1 MFRNLKAAF
10 LAAPEIPGI
19 GRIPLNVIVLAGL
32 LILGFGHPG
41 FWLLA
46 LGAEAAYLYALS
58 TSPRFQRLVDA
69 QSLQESRSAEE
80 IQKHAMLGKLS
91 PEALQ
96 RMTKLEEN
104 CQRIIQLNAES
115 EVEDFLI
122 GNDSEALEKL
132 RGLYLKLLIAAQ
144 NLTEH
149 DQQAV
154 EEQIARQIASVKTDL
169 LDTTISPALR
179 ESKTAT
185 VRILAKRL
193 ANFERRELALEE
205 IASDLLRI
213 EVQID
218 LALENTGIRGKS
230 ESFNIGLVSQLLAD
244 NALYGDSGASI
255 AEFERTFGSR
265 QIASPPDRPTEKQS

>member
-1 MFRNLKAAF
+1 MFRHLKAAF

-19 GRIPLNVIVLAGL
+19 GRLPLNAITLAGL
-32 LILGFGHPG
+32 AILGFGHPG
-41 FWLLA
+41 FWLLG
-46 LGAEAAYLYALS
+46 LGAEAAYLYALA
-58 TSPRFQRLVDA
+58 TSPRFQRLVA
-69 QSLQESRSAEE
+69 AESLQETRSAEE
-80 IQKHAMLGKLS
+80 IQRHAMLVKLS
-91 PEALQ
+91 PEARQ

-104 CQRIIQLNAES
+104 CQRIIELNAES

-122 GNDSEALEKL
+122 GNDSDALGKL
-132 RGLYLKLLIAAQ
+132 RGLYLKLLVAAQ

-154 EEQIARQIASVKTDL
+154 EEQIARQIASVKGDL
-169 LDTTISPALR
+169 LDSSLSPALR

-185 VRILAKRL
+185 LRILAKRL

-205 IASDLLRI
+205 IASDLMRI

-265 QIASPPDRPTEKQS
+265 QIEGLPMEAQKQ

>member
-1 MFRNLKAAF
+1 LFRHLKAAF

-19 GRIPLNVIVLAGL
+19 GRLPLNAITLAGL
-32 LILGFGHPG
+32 AILGFGHPG
-41 FWLLA
+41 FWLLG
-46 LGAEAAYLYALS
+46 LGAEAAYLYALA
-58 TSPRFQRLVDA
+58 TSPRFQRLVA
-69 QSLQESRSAEE
+69 AESLQETRSAEE
-80 IQKHAMLGKLS
+80 IQRHAMLVKLS
-91 PEALQ
+91 PEARQ

-104 CQRIIQLNAES
+104 CQRIIELNAES

-122 GNDSEALEKL
+122 GNDSDALGKL
-132 RGLYLKLLIAAQ
+132 RGLYLKLLVAAQ

-154 EEQIARQIASVKTDL
+154 EEQIARQIASVKGDL
-169 LDTTISPALR
+169 LDSSLSPALR

-185 VRILAKRL
+185 LRILAKRL

-205 IASDLLRI
+205 IASDLMRI

-265 QIASPPDRPTEKQS
+265 QIEGLPMEAQKQ

>member
-1 MFRNLKAAF
+1 ML
-10 LAAPEIPGI
+10 G
-19 GRIPLNVIVLAGL
+19 GL

-41 FWLLA
+41 FWLLG
-46 LGAEAAYLYALS
+46 LGAEAAYLYALA

-69 QSLQESRSAEE
+69 ESQYKTRSAGES
-80 IQKHAMLGKLS
+80 QRHALLRKLS
-91 PEALQ
+91 PEARQ

-104 CQRIIQLNAES
+104 CQRIIQLNVES

-132 RGLYLKLLIAAQ
+132 RVLYLKLLVAAH

-154 EEQIARQIASVKTDL
+154 EEQIARQIMSVKNDL
-169 LDTTISPALR
+169 LDTSLSPALR

-185 VRILAKRL
+185 LRILAKRL

-244 NALYGDSGASI
+244 NALFGDSGASI
-255 AEFERTFGSR
+255 AEFERTFGDR
-265 QIASPPDRPTEKQS
+265 QNQAASLRSTEPQ

>member
-1 MFRNLKAAF
+1 MFRHLKAAF
-10 LAAPEIPGI
+10 LAAPKIPGI
-19 GRIPLNVIVLAGL
+19 GRLPVNAITLTGLA
-32 LILGFGHPG
+32 ILGFGNPG
-41 FWLLA
+41 FWLLG
-46 LGAEAAYLYALS
+46 LGAEAAYLFALA
-58 TSPRFQRLVDA
+58 TSPRFKRLIDA
-69 QSLQESRSAEE
+69 ESQQETQTAGE
-80 IQKHAMLGKLS
+80 IQRQAMLGKLS
-91 PEALQ
+91 PDSRQ
-96 RMTKLEEN
+96 RMNKLEEN
-104 CQRIIQLNAES
+104 CRRIIQLNTES

-154 EEQIARQIASVKTDL
+154 EQQIARQIAAVKNDL
-169 LDTTISPALR
+169 LDPDLSPALR

-185 VRILAKRL
+185 LQILAKRL

-255 AEFERTFGSR
+255 AEFERTFGPRPGEPAPVR
-265 QIASPPDRPTEKQS
+265 QTESS